1 MSCDFTTCHNL
12 STFLDTFGKIWPR
25 SPSTADWGEGQGHRT
40 PRLDFWVWKPR
51 VVPMSFFPV
60 AEAVRGN
67 VWKTGKGEAAGL
79 KGGEGEGE

>member
-1 MSCDFTTCHNL
+1 M
-12 STFLDTFGKIWPR
+12 
-25 SPSTADWGEGQGHRT
+25 
-40 PRLDFWVWKPR
+40 DFWVWKPR